1 MITASNISLSYGTQV
16 LFKDVNI
23 KFTPGNCYGII
34 GANGAGKSTFMK
46 ILAGEIEQDTGDVII
61 TPGERMT
68 MLRQDHFAF
77 QEYTVLETVIMGYEK
92 LYSVMKERDE
102 VYAKEDFTEEDG
114 IRAADLE
121 GEFAEMG
128 GWEAESEA
136 AQMLDGLGIDT
147 TLHSKKMAE
156 VEDNV
161 KVRVLLAQALFG
173 TPDILLLDE
182 PTNHLDL
189 ESIEWLENFLE
200 NFNNTVIVVSH
211 DRHFLNSV
219 CTHIADIDYGK
230 VQLYVGNY
238 DFWYLSS
245 QLVAK
250 QMKDDKKKK
259 EDKISELKDFIQR
272 FSSNASKA
280 KQATSRKKLI
290 DKLTL
295 DDIKPSSRRFPYISF
310 KPTREPGNNILEIKD
325 LSKTVED
332 ELVLNKLN
340 LQLNHGDK
348 IAFVGPQHQ
357 AKTVLF
363 DILNGEME
371 PDEGEYN
378 WGVTTSHSYFPKNND
393 KYFQEH
399 DSITDW
405 LRQYSKDEK
414 DDTYIR
420 SFLGRMLFSGD
431 EALKDCTVLSG
442 GEKVRCILSKLM
454 LEQANCIMLDE
465 PTAHLDL
472 ESISSLNNALIDFKG
487 VLLFNSHD
495 HQFVNTIANR
505 IIEFTPGGIIDRMMP
520 FDDYLKDEGVNKLR
534 DELYAA
540 PQEHHLSI

>member
-393 KYFQEH
+393 KYFKEH